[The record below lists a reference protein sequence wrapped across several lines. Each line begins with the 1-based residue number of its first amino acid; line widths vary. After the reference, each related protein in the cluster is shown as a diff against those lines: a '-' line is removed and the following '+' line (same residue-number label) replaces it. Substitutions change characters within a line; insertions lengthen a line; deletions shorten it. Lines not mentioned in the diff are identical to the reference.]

1 MLAQPDRRNAMG
13 ARQAKGCLGVDAEKI
28 RGFDGCEKWF
38 PNPLDL
44 FVVIVCLLHIVTM
57 SFEELRC
64 VLILL
69 LLPLDPCRLAQ

>member
-1 MLAQPDRRNAMG
+1 MG
-13 ARQAKGCLGVDAEKI
+13 AREAKGRLGVNAEKI

-44 FVVIVCLLHIVTM
+44 FVVIVCLLHIVAI
-57 SFEELRC
+57 SFEELGY

-69 LLPLDPCRLAQ
+69 LLLLDPCRLAQ